1 MLIGSSNTIEAKT
14 QCCTLLAVFRPYL
27 YRYQKLT
34 AQTIEW
40 INFFSNFL
48 FQNTDWWDLSL
59 QARWFCQR
67 YVKTHFTTDFRFS
80 VVILFF
86 NSWKIPTKSVV
97 IGCIFTTDFF
107 LRFQKMGCFGF
118 WRVSVIMYW
127 NRLHER
133 NATDFSF
140 SVLKSGL
147 TYLLLVYRSKRLWNN
162 EFWIIS
168 SAAPSAEIY
177 QKFAF

>member
-1 MLIGSSNTIEAKT
+1 MLHSFGSFQALSISISEINGPNNRMNKFFQQLPISKYR
-14 QCCTLLAVFRPYL
+14 LLGFVIASSLILSKICQNPFYNRFPFFDCYFIF
-27 YRYQKLT
+27 LT
-34 AQTIEW
+34 AEKFLQNRLLSVAFLQPI
-40 INFFSNFL
+40 FF
-48 FQNTDWWDLSL
+48 
-59 QARWFCQR
+59 
-67 YVKTHFTTDFRFS
+67 
-80 VVILFF
+80 
-86 NSWKIPTKSVV
+86 
-97 IGCIFTTDFF
+97 
-107 LRFQKMGCFGF
+107 RFQKMGCFGF

-168 SAAPSAEIY
+168 SAAPWAEIY